1 MVSASGHVACLI
13 EAVGAACARI
23 EAGDP
28 AIWISRVAR
37 DVAEARAEESA
48 RRGADLPLAGLTFAV
63 KDNIDVAGMPTTAGC
78 PDFAYTPAESAT
90 AVARLE
96 AAGAVLLGKTNL
108 DQFATG
114 LVGTRSPYGVPRSP
128 IDDRLV
134 PGGSSSGSA
143 VAVARG
149 MVSFALG
156 TDTAGSGR
164 VPAAFTETV
173 GCKPTRGLISN
184 HGVFPACRSL
194 DCVSIFGPSVGRAR
208 AVLGVL
214 AAPDTRDP
222 YSRTFPITARPWSS
236 DSPVLRI
243 GVPGAAGLCFFGNDS
258 YRRAFQTAV
267 QGVAHIGWTPIAIDY
282 APLREA
288 AQLLYSGPWVAE
300 RLVALTPFI
309 DEHPESMLPVT
320 RQIIAC
326 GREYSAAD
334 CFRAAYRLE
343 ELRVLCDAVWEEVD
357 LVMVPTAGTIYTL
370 DEVAADPLATN
381 TNLGYYTNFVNLL
394 DLCAVAV
401 PCARTTGGLPF
412 GVTLIARAG
421 ADGELLS
428 AAERLMPALG
438 PARPEVYASSSA
450 SSTGAD

>member
-1 MVSASGHVACLI
+1 MSI
-13 EAVGAACARI
+13 REAVGAACARI

-37 DVAEARAEESA
+37 DVAEARAEEVA
-48 RRGADLPLAGLTFAV
+48 RTGADAPLAGLTFAV

-96 AAGAVLLGKTNL
+96 AAGAILLGKTNL

-114 LVGTRSPYGVPRSP
+114 LVGTRSPFGVPRNP
-128 IDDRLV
+128 IAPRFV

-173 GCKPTRGLISN
+173 GCKPTCGLVSTF
-184 HGVFPACRSL
+184 GVFPACRTL
-194 DCVSIFGPSVGRAR
+194 DCVSVSAPSVGRAR
-208 AVLGVL
+208 EVLGVMSG
-214 AAPDTRDP
+214 PDLRDP
-222 YSRTFPITARPWSS
+222 YSRTFPITPRSWSS
-236 DSPVLRI
+236 ASRRALRI
-243 GVPGAAGLCFFGNDS
+243 GLPRAVDLRFFGNDG

-267 QGVAHIGWTPIAIDY
+267 QGVETIGWTTIEIDY

-320 RQIIAC
+320 RQIIAR

-343 ELRVLCDAVWEEVD
+343 ELRALCDAVWEEVD
-357 LVMVPTAGTIYTL
+357 LLMVPTAGTIYTL

-394 DLCAVAV
+394 DLCAVAI

-438 PARPEVYASSSA
+438 PAHPEVYAPSIASSS
-450 SSTGAD
+450 GAD

>member
-1 MVSASGHVACLI
+1 MSR

-37 DVAEARAEESA
+37 DVAETRAEAIA
-48 RRGADLPLAGLTFAV
+48 RSGADLPLAGLTFAV

-78 PDFAYTPAESAT
+78 PDFAYVPKESAT
-90 AVARLE
+90 VVARLE

-114 LVGTRSPYGVPRSP
+114 LVGTRSPFGVPRNP
-128 IDDRLV
+128 IDARLV

-173 GCKPTRGLISN
+173 GCKPTRGLVSTF
-184 HGVFPACRSL
+184 GVFPACRSL
-194 DCVSIFGPSVGRAR
+194 DCVS
-208 AVLGVL
+208 VL
-214 AAPDTRDP
+214 APSAGLARTVLRVLAGPDPRDP
-222 YSRTFPITARPWSS
+222 YSRALPIAPRSWSS
-236 DSPVLRI
+236 GGDRALRV
-243 GVPGAAGLCFFGNDS
+243 GVPCAGALCFFGNDG
-258 YRRAFQTAV
+258 YRRAFRAAV
-267 QGVAHIGWTPIAIDY
+267 QGLADIAWTRAEIDY
-282 APLREA
+282 APFRQA

-309 DEHPESMLPVT
+309 DDHPESMLPVT
-320 RQIIAC
+320 RQIIAR

-343 ELRVLCDAVWEEVD
+343 ELRALCDAVWEEVD

-401 PCARTTGGLPF
+401 PCARTADGLPF

-438 PARPEVYASSSA
+438 PAHPEVYASSSA

>member
-1 MVSASGHVACLI
+1 LNVR

-37 DVAEARAEESA
+37 DVAEARAEEVS
-48 RRGADLPLAGLTFAV
+48 RTRADAPLAGLTFAV

-114 LVGTRSPYGVPRSP
+114 LVGTRSPYGVPQNP
-128 IDDRLV
+128 IEPRFV

-164 VPAAFTETV
+164 VPAA
-173 GCKPTRGLISN
+173 TRIRG
-184 HGVFPACRSL
+184 
-194 DCVSIFGPSVGRAR
+194 
-208 AVLGVL
+208 
-214 AAPDTRDP
+214 
-222 YSRTFPITARPWSS
+222 
-236 DSPVLRI
+236 
-243 GVPGAAGLCFFGNDS
+243 
-258 YRRAFQTAV
+258 YRRAFQNV
-267 QGVAHIGWTPIAIDY
+267 VHRVADIGWTPAEIDY

-288 AQLLYSGPWVAE
+288 AQLRYSGPWVAE

-309 DEHPESMLPVT
+309 DGRPESVLPVT
-320 RQIIAC
+320 RRIIVR

-334 CFRAAYRLE
+334 YFRAVYRLE
-343 ELRVLCDAVWEEVD
+343 ELGASAATADCTRRRC
-357 LVMVPTAGTIYTL
+357 VPSDDRGQQAP
-370 DEVAADPLATN
+370 VAATD
-381 TNLGYYTNFVNLL
+381 
-394 DLCAVAV
+394 
-401 PCARTTGGLPF
+401 TGRR
-412 GVTLIARAG
+412 RAG
-421 ADGELLS
+421 A
-428 AAERLMPALG
+428 RC
-438 PARPEVYASSSA
+438 RR
-450 SSTGAD
+450 

>member
-1 MVSASGHVACLI
+1 MSI
-13 EAVGAACARI
+13 REAVGTACARI
-23 EAGDP
+23 ERGDP

-37 DVAEARAEESA
+37 DVAEARAEAIA
-48 RRGADLPLAGLTFAV
+48 RSGADLPLAGLTFAV

-90 AVARLE
+90 VVGRLE
-96 AAGAVLLGKTNL
+96 EAGAIFLGKTNL

-114 LVGTRSPYGVPRSP
+114 LVGTRSPYGVPRNP
-128 IDDRLV
+128 IDPRFV

-173 GCKPTRGLISN
+173 GCKPTRGLVST

-194 DCVSIFGPSVGRAR
+194 DCVSVLAPSVGRAR

-214 AAPDTRDP
+214 AESDPRDP
-222 YSRTFPITARPWSS
+222 YSRTLPITPDSWST
-236 DSPVLRI
+236 DGRQALRI
-243 GVPGAAGLCFFGNDS
+243 GLPRAADLRFFGNDG
-258 YRRAFQTAV
+258 YRRAFQAAV
-267 QGVAHIGWTPIAIDY
+267 QGLAKIGWTPAQVDY

-309 DEHPESMLPVT
+309 DEHPASMLPVT
-320 RQIIAC
+320 RQIIAR

-357 LVMVPTAGTIYTL
+357 LLMVPTAGTIYTL

-394 DLCAVAV
+394 DLCAVAI

-438 PARPEVYASSSA
+438 PARPEVYAPSSA
-450 SSTGAD
+450 SSSGAD